1 MKPGLG
7 WVEVSPGPSALGYDE
22 VAITFR
28 SIWLRLGRPMR
39 LGTSGTLTSRVCFAI
54 APGAAGGSLTML
66 SVFSYEG
73 WETVPGF
80 SLWLPLGNG

>member
-1 MKPGLG
+1 MKHGLG

-28 SIWLRLGRPMR
+28 SIWLRLGRPMP
-39 LGTSGTLTSRVCFAI
+39 LGTSGFLIPRVCFTI
-54 APGAAGGSLTML
+54 DPGGGGGSLTML
-66 SVFSYEG
+66 SVFSFEG
-73 WETVPGF
+73 WETAPGF